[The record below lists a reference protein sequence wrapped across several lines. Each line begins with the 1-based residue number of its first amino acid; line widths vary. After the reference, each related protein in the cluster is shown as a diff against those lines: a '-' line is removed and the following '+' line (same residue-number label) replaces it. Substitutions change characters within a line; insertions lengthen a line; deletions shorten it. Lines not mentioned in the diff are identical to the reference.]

1 MEVVEGVNFFS
12 LGFKSNSANQH
23 RIISIGLKSN
33 AAISVVP
40 MALVVNCRPV
50 GSADVAGMGFNPCR

>member
-1 MEVVEGVNFFS
+1 MPMENATS
-12 LGFKSNSANQH
+12 KSINIVYQH

-33 AAISVVP
+33 AAISVLP

-50 GSADVAGMGFNPCR
+50 GSADFAGVGFNPCRW

>member
-12 LGFKSNSANQH
+12 LGFKSNSVNQH

-40 MALVVNCRPV
+40 MAL
-50 GSADVAGMGFNPCR
+50 GGMADL